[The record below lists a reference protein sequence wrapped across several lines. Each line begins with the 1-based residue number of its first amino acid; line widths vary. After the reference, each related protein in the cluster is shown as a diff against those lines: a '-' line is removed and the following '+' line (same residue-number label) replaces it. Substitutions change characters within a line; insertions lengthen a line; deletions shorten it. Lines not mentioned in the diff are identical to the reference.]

1 MKIDYLWSEDNT
13 VHAIN
18 CTVDG
23 TALEVGI
30 LCLISCREESIR
42 IGNENHSML
51 VEIVPEFRSS
61 HERVKVFNA
70 LLNILDHEQIQL
82 SGSDQN

>member
-1 MKIDYLWSEDNT
+1 MKIDYLWSDDNT

-18 CTVDG
+18 CLVDG
-23 TALEVGI
+23 TSLEVGI
-30 LCLISCREESIR
+30 LCLISCRETTIR
-42 IGNENHSML
+42 IGNDNHSML
-51 VEIVPEFRSS
+51 IEVPPEFRSS

-82 SGSDQN
+82 PSPNQD

>member
-1 MKIDYLWSEDNT
+1 MKIDYLWSEDKS

-18 CTVDG
+18 CSVDG
-23 TALEVGI
+23 ASLTVGI
-30 LCLISCREESIR
+30 LCLISCRETTIR
-42 IGNENHSML
+42 MINENHSML
-51 VEIVPEFRSS
+51 IEVPPEFRSS

-82 SGSDQN
+82 PSSDQN

>member
-1 MKIDYLWSEDNT
+1 VKIDYLWSEDNT

-18 CTVDG
+18 CTMDNS
-23 TALEVGI
+23 ALEVGI
-30 LCLISCREESIR
+30 LCLVSCRESTIR
-42 IGNENHSML
+42 ISNDNHSML
-51 VEIVPEFRSS
+51 IEVPKEFRSS

-82 SGSDQN
+82 PCSDQN

>member
-30 LCLISCREESIR
+30 LCLISCREEAIR

-82 SGSDQN
+82 PSPNQD

>member
-30 LCLISCREESIR
+30 LCLISCREEAIR

-82 SGSDQN
+82 PSPDQD

>member
-1 MKIDYLWSEDNT
+1 MEINYLWSQDKT

-18 CTVDG
+18 CTIEG

-30 LCLISCREESIR
+30 LCLVSCRETTIR
-42 IGNENHSML
+42 IMNDNHSLL
-51 VEIVPEFRSS
+51 VEVPLEFRSS

-70 LLNILDHEQIQL
+70 LLNILNHEQIQL
-82 SGSDQN
+82 PS

>member
-1 MKIDYLWSEDNT
+1 MKIDYLWSADDT

-18 CTVDG
+18 CLIEG
-23 TALEVGI
+23 SALEVGI
-30 LCLISCREESIR
+30 LCLVSCRETTIR
-42 IGNENHSML
+42 IGNDNHSML
-51 VEIVPEFRSS
+51 VEVPPEFRSS

-82 SGSDQN
+82 PGSNQN

>member
-1 MKIDYLWSEDNT
+1 MKIDYLWSEDKT

-18 CTVDG
+18 CTVEG
-23 TALEVGI
+23 VALEVGI
-30 LCLISCREESIR
+30 LCLISCRESTLR
-42 IGNENHSML
+42 ISNENHSML
-51 VEIVPEFRSS
+51 VEVPPEFRSS

-82 SGSDQN
+82 SGSDED

>member
-1 MKIDYLWSEDNT
+1 MTMEINYLWSQDKT

-18 CTVDG
+18 CTIEG

-30 LCLISCREESIR
+30 LCLVSCRETTIR
-42 IGNENHSML
+42 IMNDNHSLL
-51 VEIVPEFRSS
+51 VEVPLEFRSS

-70 LLNILDHEQIQL
+70 LLNILNHEQIQL
-82 SGSDQN
+82 PS

>member
-1 MKIDYLWSEDNT
+1 MTMEINYLWSQDKT

-18 CTVDG
+18 CTIEG

-30 LCLISCREESIR
+30 LCLVSCRETTIR
-42 IGNENHSML
+42 IMNDNHSLL
-51 VEIVPEFRSS
+51 VEVPPEFRSS

-70 LLNILDHEQIQL
+70 LLNILNHEQIQL
-82 SGSDQN
+82 PS